1 MIFNL
6 ANPYEH
12 DKYKEYV
19 NRLFVKKTI
28 VEVKEKRNTRSLNQ
42 NSYLHT
48 IIAYFAC
55 EYGCSKDE
63 AKMDF
68 YKRECNRD
76 LFEIEIENRYGKK
89 VKTLRSSTSLD
100 TKEMTLSIER
110 FRNWSASVAGIY
122 LPSPADNDAIIFA
135 MQTIERNEEFI

>member
-19 NRLFVKKTI
+19 NRLFVKRAV
-28 VEVKEKRNTRSLNQ
+28 VEVKEKRDTRTLKQ

-48 IIAYFAC
+48 ILAYFAS
-55 EYGCSKDE
+55 EYGCSIDE
-63 AKMDF
+63 AKIDF
-68 YKRECNRD
+68 YKRACNKD
-76 LFEIEIENRYGKK
+76 LYEVEKENRHGKK
-89 VKTLRSSTSLD
+89 VKTLRSSASLD
-100 TKEMTLSIER
+100 TEEMTLSIER

-122 LPSPADNDAIIFA
+122 LPSPSDNDAIVFA
-135 MQTIERNEEFI
+135 MQTIERNKEYL

>member
-19 NRLFVKKTI
+19 NRLFVKRAV
-28 VEVKEKRNTRSLNQ
+28 VEVKEKRDTRTLKQ

-48 IIAYFAC
+48 ILAYFAS
-55 EYGCSKDE
+55 EYGCSIDE
-63 AKMDF
+63 AKIDF
-68 YKRECNRD
+68 YKRECNKD
-76 LFEIEIENRYGKK
+76 LYEVEKENRHGKT
-89 VKTLRSSTSLD
+89 VKTLRSSASLD
-100 TKEMTLSIER
+100 TEEMTLSIER

-122 LPSPADNDAIIFA
+122 LPSPSDNDAIVFA
-135 MQTIERNEEFI
+135 MQAIERNKEYL